1 MWCNDRV
8 NADTRTGGSGAVL
21 FAVAV
26 LAFLAAAGYAI
37 YAAVTTSD
45 LADARDDAPL
55 WVLGAVGAVA
65 LVGWWLNRRRRVAL
79 EAEARR
85 ERERLEEELEG
96 RSEALREA
104 RENVGSLRQ
113 ERDDLRRERE
123 DFERRL
129 REREGAVG
137 RERYLR
143 RRAEEG
149 RRAEAG
155 WREELHAE
163 VMRLYRDRG
172 ALGDPK
178 DIPGM
183 VLRLART
190 MVGAEKGLL
199 LSRGDEDSDGRLEL
213 LAHEGFENDPGESA
227 IARRFAGEV
236 LERDRTVREERPGQ
250 EAEGRTPAD
259 EEIENLVAIP
269 IYLQDEFGG
278 VVVCANNP
286 EGFDEYDDEVLL
298 SVGDQAGAALQNARL
313 RGELRQAYL
322 ATVGVL
328 ADALEVKDPRLR
340 GHSEEVSG
348 YVAAV
353 AERLELPPRRREELL
368 FASLLHDVGK
378 IGISDRILLKP
389 AALTPEER
397 AVVRLHPG
405 IGYRLVQQVPA
416 LREISAAVLHH
427 HERFDGEG
435 YPSGLKGQE
444 IPLEARIICVADAFS
459 AMVSDRP
466 YRERVGVEEACAEL
480 ERCAGMHFDPEVVR
494 VFAEEVRRNPPLMTA
509 EAPLPPDP
517 EVEVR
522 LRGGEPVLGFG
533 PIAQVDNLTGLY
545 TRRYFHEAARAEAQR
560 AEVQGRPFGVV
571 LVELTGL
578 ARTNAREGYAA
589 GDEEIRAAAAV
600 VQREAARLGGTAARY
615 GGNRFG
621 VILPALDEETAR
633 STAAGLR
640 DDIAREATPS
650 VAAAAS
656 SWRPGDDGESVIAR
670 ARADL
675 DRHTA

>member
-1 MWCNDRV
+1 MNET
-8 NADTRTGGSGAVL
+8 TRSGALGAVW
-21 FAVAV
+21 FALAS

-37 YAAVTTSD
+37 YAAVTTSN

-55 WVLGAVGAVA
+55 WVLGAVGAVS
-65 LVGWWLNRRRRVAL
+65 LLGWWLNRRRRAAL

-85 ERERLEEELEG
+85 ERERLEEELGE
-96 RSEALREA
+96 RTEALREA
-104 RENVGSLRQ
+104 REQLGSLRQ
-113 ERDDLRRERE
+113 ERDELRRERE

-143 RRAEEG
+143 QRAEEG
-149 RRAEAG
+149 RRAESE
-155 WREELHAE
+155 WSKELHAE

-172 ALGDPK
+172 ALGGPGDV
-178 DIPGM
+178 PGM

-190 MVGAEKGLL
+190 MLGAEKGLL
-199 LSRGDEDSDGRLEL
+199 LSRGDEDSEGRLEL
-213 LAHEGFENDPGESA
+213 VAHEGFENDPGESA
-227 IARRFAGEV
+227 VARRFAGEV

-250 EAEGRTPAD
+250 EDVGRRAPAD

-269 IYLQDEFGG
+269 IYLQDDFGG
-278 VVVCANNP
+278 VVVCANSP
-286 EGFDEYDDEVLL
+286 EGFDGYDDEVLL
-298 SVGDQAGAALQNARL
+298 SLGDQAGAALQNARL
-313 RGELRQAYL
+313 RGELRKAYL

-328 ADALEVKDPRLR
+328 ADAIEVKDPRLR

-353 AERLELPPRRREELL
+353 AERLELPARRREELL

-416 LREISAAVLHH
+416 LRPISAAVLHH

-466 YRERVGVEEACAEL
+466 YRERVGVEAACAEL
-480 ERCAGMHFDPEVVR
+480 ERCAGTHFDPEVVR
-494 VFAEEVRRNPPLMTA
+494 IFAEEVRRNPLPSA
-509 EAPLPPDP
+509 EAQIPLDP
-517 EVEVR
+517 EIEVR
-522 LRGGEPVLGFG
+522 LRGGEAVLGLG

-545 TRRYFHEAARAEAQR
+545 TRRYFHDAARAEAQR
-560 AEVQGRPFGVV
+560 AEVQGKPFGVV

-578 ARTNAREGYAA
+578 ADTNGKKGYAA

-600 VQREAARLGGTAARY
+600 VQREAARLGGTAARH
-615 GGNRFG
+615 GGDRLG
-621 VILPALDEETAR
+621 VILPALHEE
-633 STAAGLR
+633 AASGAASELGAS
-640 DDIAREATPS
+640 IVREATPA
-650 VAAAAS
+650 VAVASS
-656 SWRPGDDGESVIAR
+656 SWRPGDDGEAVIAR
-670 ARADL
+670 ARAGL
-675 DRHTA
+675 ARQRPA